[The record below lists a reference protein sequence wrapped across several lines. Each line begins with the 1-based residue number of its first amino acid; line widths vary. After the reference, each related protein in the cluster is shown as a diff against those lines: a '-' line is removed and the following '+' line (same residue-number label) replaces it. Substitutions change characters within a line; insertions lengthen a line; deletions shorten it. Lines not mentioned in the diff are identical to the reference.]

1 MTRSG
6 ASSSEYENGCER
18 AYFCH
23 DGQLCRRAELCRG
36 WDHCHAAV
44 PDTGLGDNPIGEVLP
59 ISARILESGRLYA
72 AVVVEMD
79 MYA

>member
-1 MTRSG
+1 MVPTG
-6 ASSSEYENGCER
+6 EP
-18 AYFCH
+18 
-23 DGQLCRRAELCRG
+23 CRG
-36 WDHCHAAV
+36 CDHCHAAV
-44 PDTGLGDNPIGEVLP
+44 ADTGPGDNPVGEVLP